1 MIFQPQHKQNTLQIK
16 ISKNAIIKQDVRK
29 KIFFKSTFKEGRD
42 LGMLMIS
49 ANWSG
54 LE

>member
-29 KIFFKSTFKEGRD
+29 KSFSSPCLKKEE
-42 LGMLMIS
+42 I
-49 ANWSG
+49 
-54 LE
+54 